1 MIDTVPSYVTRD
13 AKLEPT
19 TIKNYISKLN
29 VINKLMVGNPL
40 SSNVKKELLK
50 LLNSKVFDE
59 SLLMYEMISL
69 NYVEQVI
76 KALPFTSNLIAC
88 TVVLS
93 HIPSLRIDDL
103 KITTLAKDRTK
114 QGQAIR
120 DLNET
125 DETDKII
132 GLSNRQTTLDKIKK
146 LPIITDKLIYALN
159 TFIRWNTDLWF
170 KLMKHTHKCYK
181 MLTII

>member
-1 MIDTVPSYVTRD
+1 M
-13 AKLEPT
+13 
-19 TIKNYISKLN
+19 
-29 VINKLMVGNPL
+29 
-40 SSNVKKELLK
+40 
-50 LLNSKVFDE
+50 
-59 SLLMYEMISL
+59 
-69 NYVEQVI
+69 
-76 KALPFTSNLIAC
+76 
-88 TVVLS
+88 
-93 HIPSLRIDDL
+93 
-103 KITTLAKDRTK
+103 